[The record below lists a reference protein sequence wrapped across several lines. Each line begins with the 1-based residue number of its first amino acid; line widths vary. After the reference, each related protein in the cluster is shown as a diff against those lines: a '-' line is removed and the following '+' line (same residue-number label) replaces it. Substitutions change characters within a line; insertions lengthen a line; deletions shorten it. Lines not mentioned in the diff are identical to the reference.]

1 MKMSFMKNQIK
12 RLTKHCSSF
21 VLPLREML
29 FSDLMQKLD
38 VICLKENGNS
48 NERLSCVH
56 TFESRNKPIIWYD
69 MVFFS
74 V

>member
-1 MKMSFMKNQIK
+1 
-12 RLTKHCSSF
+12 
-21 VLPLREML
+21 ML

-38 VICLKENGNS
+38 VICVKENGNS